1 MRTLLSL
8 MPQPQHI
15 IEFKIVPILRVAF
28 AFCLWVQF
36 SVGGAHPM
44 IILHG
49 LYDFNVSYTAA
60 SDAMHAPRLLMFSG
74 YVLTMPA
81 STTLGRFLG
90 IRSRISRIWAPANNR
105 YVGTYLN
112 IQRFPLP
119 PQNRSRRNKIETV
132 QIYIFKC
139 ADLYLNK

>member
-1 MRTLLSL
+1 
-8 MPQPQHI
+8 
-15 IEFKIVPILRVAF
+15 
-28 AFCLWVQF
+28 
-36 SVGGAHPM
+36 M

-119 PQNRSRRNKIETV
+119 PKIDLEETKLKLCRSTSSNV
-132 QIYIFKC
+132 PIYI
-139 ADLYLNK
+139 

>member
-1 MRTLLSL
+1 
-8 MPQPQHI
+8 
-15 IEFKIVPILRVAF
+15 
-28 AFCLWVQF
+28 
-36 SVGGAHPM
+36 M

-112 IQRFPLP
+112 IQRFPPKIDLEETKLKLC
-119 PQNRSRRNKIETV
+119 RSTSSNVPIS
-132 QIYIFKC
+132 I
-139 ADLYLNK
+139 